1 MAQNG
6 RLASEISPSVGTSK
20 PSAEKATASSGGN
33 TGDRVYI
40 GRTPP
45 SLRTLRRNRARPR
58 SANAAAGALSANRPL
73 SRLEVDDGS
82 PLGNPATPSRQS
94 VVTDEPSTRY
104 RATPHPGPQS
114 SSWSSSRQSPSAT
127 QSADYA
133 GVLIAQDVP
142 ISSLGLRPHLPPALI
157 RPRVS
162 KGWRRRLANFAEH
175 VLLGF
180 ATAYVFVVCSFF
192 GRMYGIW

>member
-1 MAQNG
+1 MAQDG
-6 RLASEISPSVGTSK
+6 RSGSEISHSVGTSK
-20 PSAEKATASSGGN
+20 PFAEEAPVASSDRN
-33 TGDRVYI
+33 RGDRVYI

-45 SLRTLRRNRARPR
+45 SLKTLRRNRARPS
-58 SANAAAGALSANRPL
+58 SANIAAGVLSGNKLL
-73 SRLEVDDGS
+73 SRLAADDGS

-94 VVTDEPSTRY
+94 IATDEPSTRY

-114 SSWSSSRQSPSAT
+114 SWSSPRQSPAAT

-133 GVLIAQDVP
+133 GVLMAQDVP
-142 ISSLGLRPHLPPALI
+142 ISSLGLRPHLPPARI

-162 KGWRRRLANFAEH
+162 KGWRRCLADFVEH
-175 VLLGF
+175 ILLGF
-180 ATAYVFVVCSFF
+180 AIAYVFVVCSFF